1 MLRDGE
7 PNPLSVHNQRLI
19 EGTCPPHFTQVTF
32 DLYLHQIH
40 KNFTDWIWENL
51 EGRFWFGDIYHV
63 DNIHNTEDGVLP
75 NTYVTNQKS
84 QIHMYACGAF
94 ELPSEATMFAMC
106 RDQISTPNRL

>member
-63 DNIHNTEDGVLP
+63 ESNLLP
-75 NTYVTNQKS
+75 TISPS

-106 RDQISTPNRL
+106 RDQISTPNHL